1 MLSSFTHLRLVL
13 GDRFVTIELE
23 MGELLSQSLII
34 VTFIIRATK
43 EVIVLLHVLT
53 RLSIKMF
60 RVGY

>member
-1 MLSSFTHLRLVL
+1 ML

-23 MGELLSQSLII
+23 MGELLSQSLI

-53 RLSIKMF
+53 RLSIMF

>member
-1 MLSSFTHLRLVL
+1 MLSSFTHLTLVL

-23 MGELLSQSLII
+23 MGELLSQSLI

>member
-13 GDRFVTIELE
+13 GDRFVTTELE
-23 MGELLSQSLII
+23 MGELLSQSLI

-53 RLSIKMF
+53 RLSIMF